1 MAIWK
6 DIVAKDATQP
16 PEAAPSAATPVTR
29 PRPEPVTSTPINTT
43 PAPQAASSGRKDL
56 KESVIASGLTFEGKI
71 EGSGHVRISGR
82 FKGDVHVDGTL
93 TVDAGAHLAGAVRAG
108 SVVVAGEIEGNIEG
122 AQRVELHQSGVVN
135 GDVTAGS
142 LTVADGAR
150 MRGRSEFG
158 WNDSG
163 SKTTGRS

>member
-6 DIVAKDATQP
+6 DIVAKDSPQ
-16 PEAAPSAATPVTR
+16 PEAAPTSPPVNR
-29 PRPEPVTSTPINTT
+29 PRPEVVANHAPPS
-43 PAPQAASSGRKDL
+43 PAPMTPVSRKDL
-56 KESVIASGLTFEGKI
+56 KETVIAAGLTFEGKI
-71 EGSGHVRISGR
+71 DGSGHVRISGR

-135 GDVTAGS
+135 GDISAGS

-150 MRGRSEFG
+150 MRGKAEFG
-158 WNDSG
+158 WSESG
-163 SKTTGRS
+163 GKGGGIR

>member
-6 DIVAKDATQP
+6 DIVAKDS
-16 PEAAPSAATPVTR
+16 PSADAADSAPPPVTR
-29 PRPEPVTSTPINTT
+29 PRPEAVPVNPTP
-43 PAPQAASSGRKDL
+43 QVASVARKDM
-56 KESVIASGLTFEGKI
+56 KESVISAGLTFEGKI

-93 TVDAGAHLAGAVRAG
+93 TVEAGAHLAGSVRAG

-122 AQRVELHQSGVVN
+122 AQRVELHQSGIVN
-135 GDVTAGS
+135 GDISAGS

-158 WNDSG
+158 W
-163 SKTTGRS
+163 TETGTKGGGHR

>member
-6 DIVAKDATQP
+6 EIVAKDSPQP
-16 PEAAPSAATPVTR
+16 DTAPASAPPVNR
-29 PRPEPVTSTPINTT
+29 PRPEPVPAVSPPS
-43 PAPQAASSGRKDL
+43 PAPVSRKDL
-56 KESVIASGLTFEGKI
+56 KESIIAAGLTFEGKI

-93 TVDAGAHLAGAVRAG
+93 TVESGAHLAGAVRAG

-135 GDVTAGS
+135 GDISAGS

-158 WNDSG
+158 WSDTV
-163 SKTTGRS
+163 SKGGGHR

>member
-1 MAIWK
+1 M
-6 DIVAKDATQP
+6 
-16 PEAAPSAATPVTR
+16 S
-29 PRPEPVTSTPINTT
+29 
-43 PAPQAASSGRKDL
+43 RKEL
-56 KESVIASGLTFEGKI
+56 KETVIAAGLTFEGKI

-93 TVDAGAHLAGAVRAG
+93 TVESGAHLAGAVRAG

-135 GDVTAGS
+135 GDISAGS

-150 MRGRSEFG
+150 MRGKAEFG
-158 WNDSG
+158 WNETGGKSG
-163 SKTTGRS
+163 GHR

>member
-6 DIVAKDATQP
+6 EIVAKDSPQP
-16 PEAAPSAATPVTR
+16 DASPASAPPVNR
-29 PRPEPVTSTPINTT
+29 PRPEAVPSASPPPTAPVS
-43 PAPQAASSGRKDL
+43 RKDL
-56 KESVIASGLTFEGKI
+56 KETIIAAGLTFEGKI

-93 TVDAGAHLAGAVRAG
+93 TVDPGAHLAGAVRAG

-122 AQRVELHQSGVVN
+122 AQRVELHQTGVVN
-135 GDVTAGS
+135 GDISAGS

-150 MRGRSEFG
+150 MRGKAEFG
-158 WNDSG
+158 WTDSAG
-163 SKTTGRS
+163 KGGGHR

>member
-6 DIVAKDATQP
+6 DIVAKDSTQP
-16 PEAAPSAATPVTR
+16 ESAAGVTAPVNR
-29 PRPEPVTSTPINTT
+29 PRPEGVPST
-43 PAPQAASSGRKDL
+43 PAPQSGTATRKDL
-56 KESVIASGLTFEGKI
+56 KESVIATGLTFEGKI

-93 TVDAGAHLAGAVRAG
+93 TVEAGAHLAGAVRAG

-122 AQRVELHQSGVVN
+122 AQRVELHQSGVLN
-135 GDVTAGS
+135 GDVSAGS

-150 MRGRSEFG
+150 MRGRAEFG
-158 WNDSG
+158 WTESG
-163 SKTTGRS
+163 GKGGGRT

>member
-6 DIVAKDATQP
+6 DIVAKDSTQP
-16 PEAAPSAATPVTR
+16 EATPASPAPVNR
-29 PRPEPVTSTPINTT
+29 PRPEAVPSAAPAAAAPVM
-43 PAPQAASSGRKDL
+43 RKDL

-93 TVDAGAHLAGAVRAG
+93 TVESGAHLAGAVRAG

-135 GDVTAGS
+135 GDISAGS

-150 MRGRSEFG
+150 MRGKAEFG
-158 WNDSG
+158 WNE
-163 SKTTGRS
+163 TGGKGGGHR

>member
-6 DIVAKDATQP
+6 DIVAKDSTQP
-16 PEAAPSAATPVTR
+16 DTAAGSPPPVNRPRPEVVANTPAPSAAPSA
-29 PRPEPVTSTPINTT
+29 
-43 PAPQAASSGRKDL
+43 PAARREL
-56 KESVIASGLTFEGKI
+56 KETIIAAGLTFEGKI
-71 EGSGHVRISGR
+71 DGSGHVRISGR

-93 TVDAGAHLAGAVRAG
+93 TVEAGAHLAGAVRAG

-135 GDVTAGS
+135 GDISAGS

-150 MRGRSEFG
+150 MRGRAEFG
-158 WNDSG
+158 WSETGGKGGG
-163 SKTTGRS
+163 SR

>member
-6 DIVAKDATQP
+6 DIVAKDSTQP
-16 PEAAPSAATPVTR
+16 ETTAVTPPPINR
-29 PRPEPVTSTPINTT
+29 PRPEVVQNAPTPPPVA
-43 PAPQAASSGRKDL
+43 APRKDL
-56 KESVIASGLTFEGKI
+56 KESVIATGLTFEGKI

-93 TVDAGAHLAGAVRAG
+93 TVEAGAHLAGAVRAG
-108 SVVVAGEIEGNIEG
+108 AVVVAGEIEGNIEG

-135 GDVTAGS
+135 GDISAGS

-158 WNDSG
+158 WTESG
-163 SKTTGRS
+163 GKGSGNR

>member
-6 DIVAKDATQP
+6 DIVAKDSTTADAADSAP
-16 PEAAPSAATPVTR
+16 PPVTR
-29 PRPEPVTSTPINTT
+29 PRPEPVSVSAAL
-43 PAPQAASSGRKDL
+43 PASPVARKDM
-56 KESVIASGLTFEGKI
+56 KESVISAGLTFEGKI

-82 FKGDVHVDGTL
+82 FKGDVQVDGTL
-93 TVDAGAHLAGAVRAG
+93 TVEAGAHLAGSVRAG

-122 AQRVELHQSGVVN
+122 AQRVELHQSGIVN
-135 GDVTAGS
+135 GDISAGS

-158 WNDSG
+158 WSETGAKGSG
-163 SKTTGRS
+163 HR

>member
-6 DIVAKDATQP
+6 DIVAKDSTP
-16 PEAAPSAATPVTR
+16 PEGSAASPPPLNR
-29 PRPEPVTSTPINTT
+29 PRPEAVPSAAPQT
-43 PAPQAASSGRKDL
+43 PALSPASRKDL
-56 KESVIASGLTFEGKI
+56 KESVIATGLTFEGKI

-82 FKGDVHVDGTL
+82 FKGDVNVDGTL
-93 TVDAGAHLAGAVRAG
+93 TVEAGAHLAGAVRAG

-122 AQRVELHQSGVVN
+122 AQRVELHQSGIVN
-135 GDVTAGS
+135 GDISAGS

-158 WNDSG
+158 WSE
-163 SKTTGRS
+163 TGGKGGGHR

>member
-6 DIVAKDATQP
+6 DIVAKDSTSPDATP
-16 PEAAPSAATPVTR
+16 AGAPPVNRPRPEAVPSASPPPATPVTR
-29 PRPEPVTSTPINTT
+29 KE
-43 PAPQAASSGRKDL
+43 L
-56 KESVIASGLTFEGKI
+56 KESIIAAGLTFEGKI

-82 FKGDVHVDGTL
+82 FKGDVHVDGAL
-93 TVDAGAHLAGAVRAG
+93 TVESGAHLAGAVRAS

-135 GDVTAGS
+135 GDISAGS

-150 MRGRSEFG
+150 MRGKVEFG
-158 WNDSG
+158 WSDAG
-163 SKTTGRS
+163 TKGGGHR

>member
-6 DIVAKDATQP
+6 DIVTKDSSQP
-16 PEAAPSAATPVTR
+16 EVAASAVAPVNR
-29 PRPEPVTSTPINTT
+29 PRPEAVPSSS
-43 PAPQAASSGRKDL
+43 APQAASTARKDM
-56 KESVIASGLTFEGKI
+56 KESVLATGLTFEGKI

-93 TVDAGAHLAGAVRAG
+93 TVDAGAHLAGAVRAA

-122 AQRVELHQSGVVN
+122 AQRVELHQTGVVN
-135 GDVTAGS
+135 GDVSAGS

-150 MRGRSEFG
+150 MRGRAEFG
-158 WNDSG
+158 WNEGGG
-163 SKTTGRS
+163 SKGGGRL

>member
-6 DIVAKDATQP
+6 DIVAKDSNP
-16 PEAAPSAATPVTR
+16 PDAPAGLTPPPVNR
-29 PRPEPVTSTPINTT
+29 PRPEAVPTNSP
-43 PAPQAASSGRKDL
+43 PLPQPPSVSRKDL
-56 KESVIASGLTFEGKI
+56 KETIIAAGLTLEGKI

-93 TVDAGAHLAGAVRAG
+93 TVEAGAHLAGAVRAG
-108 SVVVAGEIEGNIEG
+108 AVVVGGEIEGNIEG

-135 GDVTAGS
+135 GDISAGS

-150 MRGRSEFG
+150 MRGRAEFG
-158 WNDSG
+158 WNEGGGKSH
-163 SKTTGRS
+163 R

>member
-6 DIVAKDATQP
+6 DIVAKDSTQP
-16 PEAAPSAATPVTR
+16 ETVPGSSAPPVNR
-29 PRPEPVTSTPINTT
+29 PRPEAVPN
-43 PAPQAASSGRKDL
+43 APSPQSGAANRKDL
-56 KESVIASGLTFEGKI
+56 KESIIATGLTFEGKI

-93 TVDAGAHLAGAVRAG
+93 TVEAGAHLAGAVRAG

-122 AQRVELHQSGVVN
+122 AQRVELHQSGVLN
-135 GDVTAGS
+135 GDVSAGS

-150 MRGRSEFG
+150 MRGRAEFG
-158 WNDSG
+158 WNESGG
-163 SKTTGRS
+163 SKGGRS

>member
-6 DIVAKDATQP
+6 DIVAKDSTSSDAADSTP
-16 PEAAPSAATPVTR
+16 PPVAR
-29 PRPEPVTSTPINTT
+29 PRPEAVPAS
-43 PAPQAASSGRKDL
+43 PAPQAAASVARKDM
-56 KESVIASGLTFEGKI
+56 KETVISAGLTFEGKI
-71 EGSGHVRISGR
+71 DGSGHVRIAGR

-93 TVDAGAHLAGAVRAG
+93 TVESGAHLAGSVRAG

-135 GDVTAGS
+135 GDISAGS

-150 MRGRSEFG
+150 MRGRAEFG
-158 WNDSG
+158 W
-163 SKTTGRS
+163 TETGGGKGGGHR